1 MLLPSFLSP
10 QLGRPAP
17 TSPGHVD
24 PPSWGLR
31 FLLPSVLIYVP
42 PPSLASWRGG
52 EFISLSPHCLQ
63 EHLRQTEE
71 HAFQSLCQAVK
82 PRKDERDV
90 SHIGFLHLHVPRYY
104 ILPQVRN

>member
-1 MLLPSFLSP
+1 MYYRLNL
-10 QLGRPAP
+10 
-17 TSPGHVD
+17 VV
-24 PPSWGLR
+24 
-31 FLLPSVLIYVP
+31 VLCLHEDRWSIYVP

-90 SHIGFLHLHVPRYY
+90 SHTGFLHLHVPRYY